1 MDAAVHWFCLTILC
15 GDASWSRNGCGRSE
29 AEKMLA
35 PVHHILALTTILR
48 ERVLPID
55 GKVNARLNQKVSP
68 SDVVAEASWAREHI
82 FLDVG
87 RTLNLSP
94 NEADKL
100 IRCKVGDRVAAGAV
114 IATGQGLMRKT
125 VTVPRDGK
133 VVVTGGGQVLIEVG
147 ESRMELRAGVP
158 GNVVQIIPDRGVVI
172 QTAGALVQG
181 VWGNGRVDTG
191 ILTNLAERPDSVLTA
206 GRLDVSLRGSV
217 IIAGQCKDA
226 DTLEAAAEL
235 PVRGL
240 ILASLFPSLLSVA
253 REMRYPIILTD
264 GFGSMPMN
272 SAAYRLLVT
281 NAKREATLNA
291 ESFDRYRGARP
302 EVIIPLPVSSEP
314 APPQE
319 VATFATGLTVRLR
332 RPPAAGM
339 IGTIM
344 TLRPGLSTLP
354 SGLRAPAADI
364 KLENGEQVLIPLI
377 NLEVVG

>member
-1 MDAAVHWFCLTILC
+1 
-15 GDASWSRNGCGRSE
+15 
-29 AEKMLA
+29 MLA